1 MSEELAKTSSTP
13 CAFGAHHVD
22 MSASTSSSP
31 EKTHKQAPG
40 KNSPFDKGQLTNE
53 ADVAKGSRANASGC
67 QPELSRKRRN
77 FSGQVGPKSAR
88 HAGTITSCCP
98 PKSATVPKSEP
109 ADSTQTVWCC
119 TCGDGFGG
127 NPIHVR
133 RMMGCTG
140 CNPPHGHHFHVD
152 CAVYAHRCIHCPT
165 PPDECTAPAMS
176 SHSDVPCL
184 DYVAL
189 LDHAL
194 SKMSDSNER
203 SQLRADFDNGL
214 DCKGHNEQ
222 LHGKF
227 METLQG
233 VLDSQLRQVLQPAQ
247 QSMAKVSQPAQQ
259 SKSSKRRQRIRA
271 QEARGELGPTTQ
283 FGVCRSLASSMGKV
297 KYKRFLAQ
305 RRRLIEQVCIVSAQQ
320 ELAN

>member
-1 MSEELAKTSSTP
+1 MSEELAKTSSIP

-67 QPELSRKRRN
+67 QPELSGKRRK

-165 PPDECTAPAMS
+165 PPDECTAPATS
-176 SHSDVPCL
+176 SHSDVSCL
-184 DYVAL
+184 DDVAL
-189 LDHAL
+189 LDHAI
-194 SKMSDSNER
+194 SKMSDGNER
-203 SQLRADFDNGL
+203 SKLRADFDNGL
-214 DCKGHNEQ
+214 DCTGHNGQ
-222 LHGKF
+222 LHVKF

-233 VLDSQLRQVLQPAQ
+233 VLDSQLPQVLQPAQ
-247 QSMAKVSQPAQQ
+247 QSKAKVSQPAQQ

-271 QEARGELGPTTQ
+271 QEARGERGPTTQ
-283 FGVCRSLASSMGKV
+283 YGVARSLASSMGKV

-305 RRRLIEQVCIVSAQQ
+305 RRRLIEQISIVSAQQ